1 MKNIKSFKLFEA
13 IILPKELKSN
23 SDISSISSYDELVQ
37 YSNDNEFDVVKYA
50 EFYKSLSDSDKKNA
64 PPKGLPFF
72 ALFHP
77 IRKKPM
83 FVISNI
89 NVPKVFP
96 NFKTIV
102 DDIIGH
108 ERIHSE
114 QSKRKGSIEYILP
127 KPNDRKL
134 YFSNKEEIMA
144 FSYSI
149 AKELIKFGK
158 DSDWEDFNNT
168 LKKRL
173 RWSNLYADIKNY
185 VDIEILNRYRKYI
198 YLYVKELVGQKKR
211 PI

>member
-13 IILPKELKSN
+13 VIIPKELKSS

-50 EFYKSLSDSDKKNA
+50 EFYKSLSDIDKKNA
-64 PPKGLPFF
+64 PPKGFPFF

-89 NVPKVFP
+89 NIPRVFP
-96 NFKTIV
+96 NFKNIV

-114 QSKRKGSIEYILP
+114 QNKRKGSIKYILP
-127 KPNDRKL
+127 EPNDRRL

-149 AKELIKFGK
+149 AKELMRFGK
-158 DSDWEDFNNT
+158 ESDWEENFSKT
-168 LKKRL
+168 LRKRL
-173 RWSNLYADIKNY
+173 GWSNLYADIKRY
-185 VDIEILNRYRKYI
+185 VNSKVLNRYNKYI
-198 YLYVKELVGQKKR
+198 YLYVEKILEK
-211 PI
+211 